1 MPLQG
6 IIAGVRAVT
15 SFTVKP
21 YTVPPHLL
29 IKVIRK
35 YMTFGVADVPSDVI
49 FIQKTPTW
57 TPRPEAFHFGVFALT
72 STVTTMI
79 LNVFMALT
87 EVFSDGLT
95 SGFDQRCALH
105 SGVAPSAAY
114 QVFGSGSLAR
124 AHLSMSMIA

>member
-1 MPLQG
+1 MTLQG

-21 YTVPPHLL
+21 YTGPPHLP

-72 STVTTMI
+72 TTTVI
-79 LNVFMALT
+79 LNVFMVLT
-87 EVFSDGLT
+87 EVFSDGLA
-95 SGFDQRCALH
+95 SGFDQRRTLH
-105 SGVAPSAAY
+105 SGDAPSAAY

-124 AHLSMSMIA
+124 AHLGMSMIT

>member
-1 MPLQG
+1 MALQG

-21 YTVPPHLL
+21 YTHPPHLL

-49 FIQKTPTW
+49 FIQKTPTR

-72 STVTTMI
+72 TTTVI
-79 LNVFMALT
+79 LNVFMVLT

-95 SGFDQRCALH
+95 SGFDQRRTLH
-105 SGVAPSAAY
+105 GGVAPSAAY
-114 QVFGSGSLAR
+114 QVFGGGSLAR
-124 AHLSMSMIA
+124 AHLGMSMIA

>member
-1 MPLQG
+1 MALQG

-21 YTVPPHLL
+21 YTVPPHLPT
-29 IKVIRK
+29 KVIGK
-35 YMTFGVADVPSDVI
+35 YMTFGVADMSSDVI
-49 FIQKTPTW
+49 FIQKTPTR

-72 STVTTMI
+72 TTATMI
-79 LNVFMALT
+79 LNVFMVLT

-95 SGFDQRCALH
+95 SGFDQRRTLH

-114 QVFGSGSLAR
+114 QFFGCGSLAR
-124 AHLSMSMIA
+124 AHLGMSMIA